1 MRNAILKLALATP
14 LCAGLAA
21 APEASPAFAQPAGT
35 PLSAVVSSV
44 SVTIWPA
51 IVADRKGY
59 FKDEGLDFDFI
70 NSGSSTRSAQ
80 QVAAG
85 SAPTRRPRTGRH
97 HSRT

>member
-1 MRNAILKLALATP
+1 MRNAILKLDLATP

-21 APEASPAFAQPAGT
+21 APAASPAFAHPAGT
-35 PLSAVVSSV
+35 PLSAVVISV

-85 SAPTRRPRTGRH
+85 PRPLGRPSSGAPQAP
-97 HSRT
+97 